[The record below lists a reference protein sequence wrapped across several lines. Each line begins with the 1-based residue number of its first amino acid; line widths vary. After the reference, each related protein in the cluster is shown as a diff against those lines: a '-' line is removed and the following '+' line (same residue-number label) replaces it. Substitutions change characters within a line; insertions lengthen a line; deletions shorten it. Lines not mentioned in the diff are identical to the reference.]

1 MPLRLKTLSRT
12 IAFAAVLFGAG
23 QLLAAAPGDEAATA
37 APTLDRI
44 RDTGRIRIGYGD
56 TAPFSYRL
64 SDGQVVGYSI
74 DLCKEV
80 SEKLRAQL
88 GLTELQIDYVYR
100 TPRNRVQLL
109 NDGKIDIECN
119 ASTNSPERRHSA
131 AFALSHFYAS
141 TRYVSL
147 TRHGLQTVD
156 DLRGR
161 SVSVALGTV
170 NVGQIN
176 ELNRDRSLN
185 LSIVPAD
192 GLQAAFD
199 LVANGQVSAFAMDD
213 VLLSAMIAQIGRPQ
227 DFSLSSELVS
237 AVQPYG
243 FMMRLGDDA
252 FKEAV
257 NTALTQIYRDPKM
270 VEIYRR
276 WFEAPIPPHGVDL
289 RQPMSPRLQ
298 QALEQPR
305 EETGD

>member
-1 MPLRLKTLSRT
+1 MPLLLKTLFRT
-12 IAFAAVLFGAG
+12 IASVTVIFCTTQALAVG
-23 QLLAAAPGDEAATA
+23 PGNQPATV
-37 APTLDRI
+37 PSTLERI

-64 SDGQVVGYSI
+64 PNGQVVGYSI
-74 DLCKEV
+74 DLCKQV

-88 GLTELQIDYVYR
+88 GLPRLETEYVYR
-100 TPRNRVQLL
+100 TPRNRIQLL

-119 ASTNSPERRHSA
+119 ASTNSSERRRSA

-147 TRHGLQTVD
+147 TRHGLQTLD

-161 SVSVALGTV
+161 SLSVALGTV
-170 NVGQIN
+170 NVGQIS
-176 ELNRDRSLN
+176 ELNRDRALN

-199 LVANGQVSAFAMDD
+199 LVAGGQVSAFAMDD
-213 VLLSAMIAQIGRPQ
+213 VLLSAMIAASSKPQ
-227 DFSLSSELVS
+227 DFALSGELVS
-237 AVQPYG
+237 ASKPYG

-257 NTALTQIYRDPKM
+257 NAALTQIYRDPTM
-270 VEIYRR
+270 ADIYRR
-276 WFEAPIPPHGVDL
+276 WFEEPIPPHGVNL
-289 RQPMSPRLQ
+289 RQPMSLRLQ
-298 QALEQPR
+298 QALAQPR
-305 EETGD
+305 EEAGL